1 VVCLFAARD
10 GDPRDFAGAGL
21 PELRLEGLDPEAAAA
36 LYAPDAHHRTEP
48 FRDPAVGREGVLA
61 YTRDAYAAEADQDPR
76 FGTPFAAGASAAVEW
91 WTTGLE
97 EGRPATL
104 IGTSVL
110 TFTPDG
116 LVATARD
123 YWFLEPGAHLPFE
136 GWGR

>member
-1 VVCLFAARD
+1 MGRGVRGGL
-10 GDPRDFAGAGL
+10 AGRRPGGGGRPLRPQHPLPLGGL
-21 PELRLEGLDPEAAAA
+21 PRPHL
-36 LYAPDAHHRTEP
+36 
-48 FRDPAVGREGVLA
+48 GREGVLA
-61 YTRDAYAAEADQDPR
+61 DTRQAYASEGGQDPR

-91 WTTGLE
+91 WTTTLE
-97 EGRPATL
+97 DGQPATL

-123 YWFLEPGAHLPFE
+123 YWFLEPGTHQPFD